1 MTSNADEAV
10 TEYRQ
15 HRFSP
20 PAGATEIL
28 VIRHGESQPANPDA
42 PFPLVDGQGDP
53 ALSPDGEQQ
62 AELLAD
68 RLADAGIQAIYVTN
82 LRRTAQTAA
91 PLAARLGLKPQV
103 ERDLREVHL
112 GDWEG
117 GLFRKHVAENHP
129 LAVRM
134 REEERWDLIPGAESP
149 EALGARV
156 RESIERVTAANPD
169 RRIAVVVHGGI
180 IAEIFH
186 QAAGSRPFAFQGADN
201 ASISHLVVTGDRWII
216 RCFNDTTHL
225 SPAFTTAAKPLT

>member
-1 MTSNADEAV
+1 V

-15 HRFSP
+15 HRFTP
-20 PAGATEIL
+20 PDGATEMLI
-28 VIRHGESQPANPDA
+28 IRHGESQPANPDT

-53 ALSPDGEQQ
+53 ALSPEGEEQ
-62 AELLAD
+62 AERLAD

-91 PLAARLGLKPQV
+91 PLATRLGLEPRV
-103 ERDLREVHL
+103 EKDLREVHL

-117 GLFRKHVAENHP
+117 GLFRKHVAEEHP
-129 LAVRM
+129 IAVRM
-134 REEERWDLIPGAESP
+134 REEERWDLIPGAESSA
-149 EALGARV
+149 ALTARV
-156 RESIERVTAANPD
+156 RGSIERLAAANPD

-201 ASISHLVVTGDRWII
+201 ASISHLVVTGGRWVI
-216 RCFNDTTHL
+216 RCFNDTGHL
-225 SPAFTTAAKPLT
+225 TKAFTTAAKPLT

>member
-1 MTSNADEAV
+1 M

-15 HRFSP
+15 HRFTP
-20 PAGATEIL
+20 PDGATEMLI
-28 VIRHGESQPANPDA
+28 IRHGESQPANPDA

-53 ALSPDGEQQ
+53 ALSPDGREQ
-62 AELLAD
+62 AVLLAD

-82 LRRTAQTAA
+82 LRRTAETAA
-91 PLAARLGLKPQV
+91 PLAARLGLEPEV
-103 ERDLREVHL
+103 EKDLREVHL
-112 GDWEG
+112 GEWEG
-117 GLFRKHVAENHP
+117 GLFRKHVAEQHP

-134 REEERWDLIPGAESP
+134 HEEERWDAIPGAETS
-149 EALGARV
+149 EALAARV
-156 RESIERVTAANPD
+156 RGAVERLAAANPG

-201 ASISHLVVTGDRWII
+201 ASISHLVVTGDRWLI

-225 SPAFTTAAKPLT
+225 TKAFTTAAKPLT

>member
-1 MTSNADEAV
+1 M

-15 HRFSP
+15 HRFTP
-20 PAGATEIL
+20 PDGATEMLI
-28 VIRHGESQPANPDA
+28 IRHGESQPANPDT

-53 ALSPDGEQQ
+53 ALSPEGEEQ
-62 AELLAD
+62 AERLAD

-91 PLAARLGLKPQV
+91 PLATRLGLEPRV
-103 ERDLREVHL
+103 EKDLREVHL

-117 GLFRKHVAENHP
+117 GLFRKHVAEEHP
-129 LAVRM
+129 IAVRM
-134 REEERWDLIPGAESP
+134 REEERWDLIPGAESSA
-149 EALGARV
+149 ALTARV
-156 RESIERVTAANPD
+156 RGSIERLAAANPD

-201 ASISHLVVTGDRWII
+201 ASISHLVVTGGRWVI
-216 RCFNDTTHL
+216 RCFNDTGHL
-225 SPAFTTAAKPLT
+225 TKAFTTAAKPLT